1 MPIFKKLTSVV
12 ERYDVNT
19 GLSMEIDK
27 PYLLLMVPVD
37 SEEDTIGEF
46 YAIKGRKT
54 VFDELKQ
61 NMITGNYNILKSYIL
76 SGGITFGNE
85 VSVYTFFRLCIEK
98 FKYGNEEDLE
108 LLNDMAVSTSSD
120 PDHISDSFLNIHY
133 TNELAASAKGD
144 N

>member
-1 MPIFKKLTSVV
+1 VPIFRKLTSVV
-12 ERYDVNT
+12 QRIDTST
-19 GLSMEIDK
+19 GLDMEIDK

-46 YAIKGRKT
+46 YAIKGRRT
-54 VFDELKQ
+54 VFEELKQ

-98 FKYGNEEDLE
+98 FRYGTEEDLE
-108 LLNDMAVSTSSD
+108 FLNDMAVSTSSD
-120 PDHISDSFLNIHY
+120 PNSVSDTVLNIHY
-133 TNELAASAKGD
+133 TNELAASAKGE
-144 N
+144 

>member
-1 MPIFKKLTSVV
+1 
-12 ERYDVNT
+12 
-19 GLSMEIDK
+19 MEIDK
-27 PYLLLMVPVD
+27 PYLLLMDPVD

-54 VFDELKQ
+54 VFDEMKQ
-61 NMITGNYNILKSYIL
+61 NMITGNYNILKSHVL

-98 FKYGNEEDLE
+98 FKYGTEDDLE

-120 PDHISDSFLNIHY
+120 PNSVSDTVLNIHY
-133 TNELAASAKGD
+133 ANELAASAKGE
-144 N
+144 